1 MARAMD
7 WVQYDKLKGEGYSQ
21 RAIALALGIP
31 ESTLRDLLK
40 RGRPPSQ
47 GPSSTIHPATD
58 DRPPPTVDHVPST
71 VDHLQA
77 TMSAA
82 LTAALQ
88 PVMARLEALET
99 GLVQRSST
107 GQPSTIHHPPD
118 DRLPSPPDT
127 STMSPSTVDRETWE
141 FRQLKHSERWTV
153 YVPRAMKDDI
163 KRRAAARGVH
173 HSLLVQEALARWLAE
188 EHKGEG

>member
-7 WVQYDKLKGEGYSQ
+7 WAEYDKLKGEGYSQ

-47 GPSSTIHPATD
+47 GPSSIIHHPPD

-77 TMSAA
+77 TISAA

-99 GLVQRSST
+99 GLVQRPST
-107 GQPSTIHHPPD
+107 GQTSTIHHPPD
-118 DRLPSPPDT
+118 DRLPSPPKT
-127 STMSPSTVDRETWE
+127 STLSPSTVDREAWE
-141 FRQLKHSERWTV
+141 FRQLKHSERWTI
-153 YVPRAMKDDI
+153 YVPRALKAEI
-163 KRRAAARGVH
+163 KRRAAARQQH
-173 HSLLVQEALARWLAE
+173 PSLLIQELLWQALKE
-188 EHKGEG
+188 QSSSTP